1 MSESADDL
9 TRRTR
14 ELAATLV
21 GWPSVTG
28 SADEAAFAQRL
39 FDLMAGWPYFRRHPE
54 NLVLAPV
61 PGGPHRRQS
70 LLALVRGA
78 GRRTVALA
86 GHFDVVPVD
95 DYGDLAPLAGQPQAL
110 REGLL
115 RRLRAAGDAPLA
127 LADLESGEFLPGRG
141 MLDMKSGLAAGLAV
155 LEQFAGEEGRQGN
168 LLLLATPDEED
179 RSAGMRAV
187 ARMLPQFLSER
198 GLDVALAINLDAI
211 CDNGDGVTGRVV
223 AMGCLG
229 KLLISAFV
237 VGKEAH
243 ACYPFD
249 GVSAV
254 HLAAELAC
262 EFEAAPELSER
273 TGRELAA
280 PPAALGLKDSKT
292 AYNVTTPGRAWLFW
306 NVLQHRR
313 SAREVFEAAEMLASR
328 AVARAAARI
337 RERAAALGSD
347 VTPTGAWADL
357 RILRFAD
364 LLAAARAR
372 TPEIDAALD
381 AEVATLAA
389 DGTLDWPTQSY
400 RLTEQVWAAAGS
412 PGPLVVLGV
421 ASMPYPAI
429 GWPEGATRLAET
441 IDKARAAVATETGV
455 AIATQAYFPAI
466 ADMSFLGPVDGA
478 ALDLVAA
485 NMPVWRS
492 GAVGLTTPGIPTINI
507 GPWGRDYHH
516 WLERLNVDY
525 AFRVLP
531 RLVRRVARDVLQSA

>member
-1 MSESADDL
+1 
-9 TRRTR
+9 
-14 ELAATLV
+14 
-21 GWPSVTG
+21 
-28 SADEAAFAQRL
+28 
-39 FDLMAGWPYFRRHPE
+39 
-54 NLVLAPV
+54 
-61 PGGPHRRQS
+61 
-70 LLALVRGA
+70 
-78 GRRTVALA
+78 
-86 GHFDVVPVD
+86 
-95 DYGDLAPLAGQPQAL
+95 L

-492 GAVGLTTPGIPTINI
+492 GPVGLTTPGIPTINI

>member
-1 MSESADDL
+1 MSETSDDL
-9 TRRTR
+9 ARRAR
-14 ELAATLV
+14 ELTMTLV

-28 SADEAAFAQRL
+28 SADEAAFAGRL
-39 FDLMAGWPYFRRHPE
+39 ADFVAQWPYFLKHPE
-54 NLVLAPV
+54 DLVLAPV
-61 PGGPHRRQS
+61 PRGAHPRQS
-70 LLALVRGA
+70 LLALVRGNGA
-78 GRRTVALA
+78 RTVALA
-86 GHFDVVPVD
+86 GHFDVVPID
-95 DYGDLAPLAGQPQAL
+95 DYGDLSALAGEPQAL

-115 RRLRAAGDAPLA
+115 RRLRAEGGSPLA

-141 MLDMKSGLAAGLAV
+141 LLDMKSGLAAGLAV
-155 LEQFAGEEGRQGN
+155 LEQFASQETREGN

-187 ARMLPQFLSER
+187 AAMLPDFLREQE
-198 GLDVALAINLDAI
+198 LDLALAVNLDAI
-211 CDNGDGVTGRVV
+211 CDDADGATGRVI

-243 ACYPFD
+243 ACYPFA
-249 GVSAV
+249 GVNAAY
-254 HLAAELAC
+254 LAAELAC

-273 TGRELAA
+273 TGSELAA

-292 AYNVTTPGRAWLFW
+292 AYNVTTAGRAWMFW

-313 SAREVFEAAEMLASR
+313 SAADVFAISETLARR

-337 RERAAALGSD
+337 RERAEAVGAAA
-347 VTPTGAWADL
+347 TGAWSDVRVIRYADL
-357 RILRFAD
+357 A
-364 LLAAARAR
+364 AAARAR
-372 TPEIDAALD
+372 TPGFDAAFARQ
-381 AEVATLAA
+381 AEAWAA
-389 DGTLDWPTQSY
+389 DGTLDWPTLSG
-400 RLTEQVWAAAGS
+400 RLTEWVWTAAGS
-412 PGPLVVLGV
+412 PGPLIVLGV

-429 GWPEGATRLAET
+429 NWPDEATLLADI
-441 IDKARAAVATETGV
+441 IDRARAAIAAETGV
-455 AIATQAYFPAI
+455 SIGTQAYFPAI
-466 ADMSFLGPVDGA
+466 ADMSFLGPVDAA

-485 NMPVWRS
+485 NMPVWETGV
-492 GAVGLTTPGIPTINI
+492 GALETPGAPIVNI

-531 RLVRRVARDVLQSA
+531 RLVQRVARDVLRGA